1 VARTNRRRE
10 DDVESKLDRK
20 RKLLNSKNNNKQK
33 AKNIRNLDINN
44 MSEDELADLDEM
56 FNEQY

>member
-1 VARTNRRRE
+1 MARTNRRRE